1 MLQKLSW
8 FGIVGSLLM
17 LFVFGFVH
25 PLNAI
30 TQDLGR
36 HVLLGKII
44 WQTHTIPST
53 NLFTYTYT
61 DFPFINHHWLSE
73 VLFYIISNAFGFP
86 TLGGV
91 MVLFAGTS
99 IGVLIWYTYK
109 KNLNPLAVGIVGIL
123 SLQILFERTDTRPE
137 IFGWFILSLM
147 LITLYSY
154 REKCTKW
161 IFLLPLLQLVWVN
174 LHITFLVGIIVQ
186 GLFFL
191 DLLFTYRR
199 DIFHKHVKTF
209 FCALLLSV
217 GACTFNP
224 HCITGAL
231 YPLTIFNNYGYSIEE
246 NQNILFLQT
255 IESKLTILFF
265 YISIFLLFISQA
277 LVYKKVRL
285 IDWLISVL
293 FAFLGFYA
301 IRNFPLYAFIVFIPL
316 TNALSTLFDT
326 WTTHSFL
333 FRKYG
338 MYVLWTTTFGLL
350 LFSLFHL
357 YPAMNLSLTLPQGA
371 SNGVDFFERNN
382 LKGPI
387 FNNFDIGSY
396 LEYRLYPK
404 QKMFVDGRPE
414 AFPEAFFQNTYIPMQ
429 TSPEIFER
437 IDKQYH
443 FQTIFFSHTDQTP
456 WAQTFVESIVKNPQW
471 KLVYLDPEV
480 MILVKDD
487 PTNAQMIREFSKP
500 LETIPTLSYGTFQQN
515 LRLTRFFSITNT
527 SNRVVEYAKKL
538 LEQNPNYCP
547 AISVLVQIYTREQNA
562 AANVYQYQYLQKCP

>member
-1 MLQKLSW
+1 
-8 FGIVGSLLM
+8 
-17 LFVFGFVH
+17 
-25 PLNAI
+25 
-30 TQDLGR
+30 
-36 HVLLGKII
+36 
-44 WQTHTIPST
+44 
-53 NLFTYTYT
+53 
-61 DFPFINHHWLSE
+61 
-73 VLFYIISNAFGFP
+73 
-86 TLGGV
+86 
-91 MVLFAGTS
+91 
-99 IGVLIWYTYK
+99 
-109 KNLNPLAVGIVGIL
+109 
-123 SLQILFERTDTRPE
+123 
-137 IFGWFILSLM
+137 
-147 LITLYSY
+147 
-154 REKCTKW
+154 
-161 IFLLPLLQLVWVN
+161 
-174 LHITFLVGIIVQ
+174 
-186 GLFFL
+186 
-191 DLLFTYRR
+191 
-199 DIFHKHVKTF
+199 
-209 FCALLLSV
+209 
-217 GACTFNP
+217 
-224 HCITGAL
+224 
-231 YPLTIFNNYGYSIEE
+231 
-246 NQNILFLQT
+246 
-255 IESKLTILFF
+255 
-265 YISIFLLFISQA
+265 
-277 LVYKKVRL
+277 
-285 IDWLISVL
+285 
-293 FAFLGFYA
+293 
-301 IRNFPLYAFIVFIPL
+301 
-316 TNALSTLFDT
+316 
-326 WTTHSFL
+326 
-333 FRKYG
+333 